1 MTVEAMLHGTIHH
14 RDFTVQ
20 QSIAT
25 LFQNCFKLLQ
35 HYSNIAALKLVF
47 DTTMYFFLTYLK
59 VTPLSR
65 AAEMKPGAIQ

>member
-25 LFQNCFKLLQ
+25 LFQHCFKLLQ

-47 DTTMYFFLTYLK
+47 DTTMYFF
-59 VTPLSR
+59 
-65 AAEMKPGAIQ
+65 